1 MFAKFTES
9 ATISIP
15 PITVLLGN
23 ICELDIVLVGGGG
36 LGKGNT
42 IGSGGGGS
50 GQVVS
55 ATLPVSYSSQLQ
67 IKVGAA
73 QEVSSIATSNGEE
86 LVKAAPGKD
95 AITSNGADGY
105 SGGGGGGTNI
115 EHWGSGGQNGED
127 GENLYAGKGSG
138 FDLASVNMTPFTLS
152 PGAGGMK
159 HNTGDQV
166 GAGEF

>member
-73 QEVSSIATSNGEE
+73 QEVSSIAT
-86 LVKAAPGKD
+86 
-95 AITSNGADGY
+95 
-105 SGGGGGGTNI
+105 
-115 EHWGSGGQNGED
+115 
-127 GENLYAGKGSG
+127 
-138 FDLASVNMTPFTLS
+138 LAV
-152 PGAGGMK
+152 
-159 HNTGDQV
+159 
-166 GAGEF
+166 